1 MSLRLLKIL
10 ALAIIIYRFPL
21 AVYSSSYMENGDLKG
36 AQLTIAVGHV
46 S

>member
-1 MSLRLLKIL
+1 MSLRFLRIL
-10 ALAIIIYRFPL
+10 ALAIIIYRLPMT
-21 AVYSSSYMENGDLKG
+21 AYSSSYMENGDLKG